1 MFFNNFNRNIDNES
15 YYNLLGVSKDASESD
30 ITKAY
35 RKKAMRLHPDKGGDP
50 EKFKEVTTAYDV
62 LKDKNKRDAYDSGGK
77 DAVDGS
83 GGGGMPTDIFSM
95 FGNRNANRKKKGKPI
110 EFTLNVTLN
119 EIYNGNTRKIRINR
133 KVIDR
138 DSIKICNEC
147 DGSGHIVKTIRM
159 GPMIQQMQTQCHKCN
174 GEGSSCKINKIKELV
189 EIAIPRG
196 VPNNH
201 KIVLHEKG
209 DDIIDGETGDI
220 HILIKEIPHSKF
232 KRHGNDLYLN
242 KDISLYEALCGF
254 KFIIKNLDDREL
266 LVKNNK
272 IIRPNNVNPL
282 TDSDEWE
289 FLENY
294 KCDIEPFAK
303 AKISDI
309 KKVKELLNS
318 DLKKENIT
326 GFVIDNNETYFYK
339 NNYNELINNKIK
351 SNSMFYVK
359 VKNNKLLNCIENEGF
374 EVFNNPLLRGNLFI
388 KFNILFPNKISNEL
402 LHLLKNSELN
412 KTEIDIDESKY
423 ESFNLIEKN
432 PFDSYD
438 EYKIDE
444 DNYEDED
451 DQREN
456 VQCAQ
461 Q

>member
-1 MFFNNFNRNIDNES
+1 MFFNNNLNRKIDNES
-15 YYNLLGVSKDASESD
+15 YYNLLGVLKNASETE
-30 ITKAY
+30 IIKAY
-35 RKKAMRLHPDKGGDP
+35 RKKAMKSHPDKGGDP
-50 EKFKEVTTAYDV
+50 EKFKEITTAYEV
-62 LKDKNKRDAYDSGGK
+62 LKDKNKRAAYDSGGK

-83 GGGGMPTDIFSM
+83 GDMSGDFFGQM
-95 FGNRNANRKKKGKPI
+95 FGNRNANRMKKGNPI
-110 EFTLNVTLN
+110 EFPLNVTLN
-119 EIYNGNTRKIRINR
+119 EIYNGNTRKIRITR

-138 DSIKICNEC
+138 DSIQNCKEC
-147 DGSGHIVKTIRM
+147 DGKGQIIKTIRM
-159 GPMIQQMQTQCHKCN
+159 GPMIQQMQTQCQKCN
-174 GEGSSCKINKIKELV
+174 GQGSSCKINKVKELV
-189 EIAIPRG
+189 EITIPRG

-201 KIVLHEKG
+201 KIILYEKG

-220 HILIKEIPHSKF
+220 HILIKEMPHSKF
-232 KRHGNDLYLN
+232 KRHGNDLYFN

-254 KFIIKNLDDREL
+254 KFIIKKFDDREL

-272 IIRPNNVNPL
+272 IIRPNNINPL
-282 TDSDEWE
+282 TDVDEWE

-294 KCDIEPFAK
+294 KCDMEPYAK

-309 KKVKELLNS
+309 GKVKELLNS
-318 DLKKENIT
+318 ELKKENIT

-339 NNYNELINNKIK
+339 NSYNELINNKVK
-351 SNSMFYVK
+351 SSAMFYVK

-388 KFNILFPNKISNEL
+388 KFNILFPNNISDEL
-402 LHLLKNSELN
+402 LVTLKESELN

-423 ESFNLIEKN
+423 ENFTLIEKN
-432 PFDSYD
+432 PVESYN

-444 DNYEDED
+444 DDNEDEG